1 GPPGAGLRAT
11 YYVNRRR
18 RNQRPLG
25 EIPALSLHESIPGH
39 HLQIALQQE
48 LDLAPFRRNFTSYT
62 AYTEGWALYAESLGG
77 EMGLY
82 DTPER
87 RMGELSYRMWRAR
100 RLGVGTRIP
109 PLGWGK
115 APARPYPPRH
125 TPPTPGHI
133 HPHGNPPTTPP

>member
-87 RMGELSYRMWRAR
+87 RMGELSYRMWRGCPLGVHTGPHPL
-100 RLGVGTRIP
+100 RLGQGRALPNT
-109 PLGWGK
+109 
-115 APARPYPPRH
+115 PAH
-125 TPPTPGHI
+125 TPLSPGT
-133 HPHGNPPTTPP
+133 NP

>member
-11 YYVNRRR
+11 YYVNTARLT
-18 RNQRPLG
+18 QRPLW

-87 RMGELSYRMWRAR
+87 RMGELSYRMWRGRPA
-100 RLGVGTRIP
+100 VGAHPDP
-109 PLGWGK
+109 PLRWGDE
-115 APARPYPPRH
+115 APRPTLPAH
-125 TPPTPGHI
+125 TP
-133 HPHGNPPTTPP
+133 